1 MSRTQALL
9 IVCVLWAAI
18 YLPGLGSTEIKGE
31 EGRRILPAV
40 TMLETGDWLVPY
52 VGGKPFLRKPP
63 LMNWVI
69 AFSFKATGVRKEWS
83 ARLPSALAVLAMGLV
98 IASTSSGG
106 GWLQPRAGLAAA
118 IMAMTSFGL
127 LAKARFAGAEIEG
140 VYVPLFGI
148 AMTCW
153 LAWWFQER
161 SPWFGWTVPFVF
173 LGLGALAKGPLH
185 VLFFYAVVAA
195 VLAREKA
202 WRTLA
207 HPAHFFGLGVMAGI
221 FAAWAVPYRQLEVTS
236 EASKV
241 WRDQMTNRFTENQF
255 ELASYLSNLPRGV
268 GDLLPWILFVPLV
281 VQLWRKNRS
290 AQETVPAWRSGM
302 AILFVSAMVFTALL
316 LIPGVLPR
324 YVLPLAVPWIL
335 VLAWLTP
342 EPVLMRWLKVYA
354 VILVVGSLLFALVIA
369 PQMNRRDDLRPLA
382 AEIDEATP
390 DQAELILYDLG
401 YQPAIFYLRSRYRYA
416 NRIDEIPARTLFV
429 LARAKDRKKLL
440 EKRSD
445 LQVTREF
452 RRKENVE
459 LILLEPARS

>member
-1 MSRTQALL
+1 
-9 IVCVLWAAI
+9 
-18 YLPGLGSTEIKGE
+18 
-31 EGRRILPAV
+31 
-40 TMLETGDWLVPY
+40 
-52 VGGKPFLRKPP
+52 
-63 LMNWVI
+63 
-69 AFSFKATGVRKEWS
+69 
-83 ARLPSALAVLAMGLV
+83 
-98 IASTSSGG
+98 
-106 GWLQPRAGLAAA
+106 
-118 IMAMTSFGL
+118 
-127 LAKARFAGAEIEG
+127 
-140 VYVPLFGI
+140 
-148 AMTCW
+148 
-153 LAWWFQER
+153 
-161 SPWFGWTVPFVF
+161 VPFVF

-241 WRDQMTNRFTENQF
+241 WRDQMTNRFIENQF

-290 AQETVPAWRSGM
+290 AQETVLAWRSGM
-302 AILFVSAMVFTALL
+302 AILFVSAIVFTGLL

-324 YVLPLAVPWIL
+324 YVLPLAVPLIL

-416 NRIDEIPARTLFV
+416 RTLFV

-452 RRKENVE
+452 RRKDNVE